1 MTRRALVVGA
11 GFAGLAAASR
21 LKEAGFSVTL
31 LERADS
37 VGGTWRDNTYPGA
50 ACDVPSHLY
59 SLSFAPE
66 PGWTSRYPRQPEIR
80 RHLDSLPARL
90 GLEQSLRLGREA
102 REARWDGAAWVVTDD
117 TGEQYV
123 AEVLVGATGPLV
135 TPVIPA
141 VPGRSDFA
149 GPAFHTARWDHSV
162 DLRGKRVGVVGTG
175 ASAIQVVPAI
185 APEVERLHVFQRTPA
200 WVLPRDDRPYSEAQ
214 RRAFR
219 DHPWRRILHRWGIYL
234 GHEVKTPMFVRFP
247 GLLRLAEWEGRR
259 HLEKQ
264 VPDPLLREALTPDYR
279 AGCKR
284 ILISDDFY
292 PAMMRPNVSLE
303 PTGLEGLTPDGA
315 LAAGR
320 EIPLDVLVWATGF
333 DPGEYLSP
341 LKVVGSEGREL
352 QDVWDE
358 ALETYFGITT
368 AGFPNFFML
377 VGPNTGLGNNSIL
390 FMIECQVEHMVQVM
404 AEAARRGAASVEP
417 RPEAQARFQA
427 EVRRRFRHTI
437 WATGCRSWYLDEDGG
452 NLALWPGSTVEY
464 WWRTRRVDARDFR
477 FS

>member
-1 MTRRALVVGA
+1 MARRALVVGA
-11 GFAGLAAASR
+11 GFAGLCAASR
-21 LKEAGFSVTL
+21 LREAGYTVTL

-50 ACDVPSHLY
+50 ACDIPSHLY

-66 PGWTSRYPRQPEIR
+66 PGWTTRYPRQPEIR
-80 RHLDSLPARL
+80 RHLESLPARL
-90 GLEQSLRLGREA
+90 GLEDALLLGREA
-102 REARWDGAAWVVTDD
+102 REARWDGAAWELTDS
-117 TGEQYV
+117 TGAV
-123 AEVLVGATGPLV
+123 HRAEVLVGATGPLV
-135 TPVIPA
+135 TPVTPA
-141 VPGRSDFA
+141 VPGRERFA
-149 GPAFHTARWDHSV
+149 GPAFHTARWRHDV

-185 APEVERLHVFQRTPA
+185 APEVEHLHVFQRTPA
-200 WVLPRDDRPYSEAQ
+200 WVVPRGNYPYSEDQ
-214 RRAFR
+214 RRRFR
-219 DHPWRRILHRWGIYL
+219 DHDWLRVLHRWGIYL

-247 GLLRLAEWEGRR
+247 SLLRLAEWEAKR
-259 HLEKQ
+259 HLRAQ
-264 VPDPLLREALTPDYR
+264 VPDPDLRDALTPDYR

-284 ILISDDFY
+284 ILVSDDFY

-303 PTGLEGLTPDGA
+303 PDGLEALTPQGA
-315 LAAGR
+315 VVQGR
-320 EIPLDVLVWATGF
+320 EVPLDALVWATGF

-341 LKVVGSEGREL
+341 LRIVGAAGREL

-358 ALETYFGITT
+358 GLETYFGVTT

-390 FMIECQVEHMVQVM
+390 FMIECQVEHMVQVL
-404 AEAARRGAASVEP
+404 AEAARRGAVAAEP

-427 EVRRRFRHTI
+427 EVRRRFPRTI
-437 WATGCRSWYLDEDGG
+437 WATGCDSWYLDEDGG

-464 WWRTRRVDARDFR
+464 WWRTRRIDPRDFT
-477 FS
+477 FA